1 MVEVY
6 LGVIF
11 LALVFMGFVGLIEL
25 IWIVLVEEGE
35 EE

>member
-11 LALVFMGFVGLIEL
+11 LALVLMGFVGLLEL

>member
-1 MVEVY
+1 MIEVY

-11 LALVFMGFVGLIEL
+11 MALVFMGFVGLIEL

-35 EE
+35 DE